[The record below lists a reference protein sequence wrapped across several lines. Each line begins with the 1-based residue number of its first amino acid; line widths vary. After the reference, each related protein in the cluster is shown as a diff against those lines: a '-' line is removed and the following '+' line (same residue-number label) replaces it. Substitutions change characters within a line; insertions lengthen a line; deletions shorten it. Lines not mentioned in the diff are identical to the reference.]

1 MPLAMRLKPLIYRF
15 ASSRVGAALFAPTLH
30 LVDRFVF
37 RISNGRAFA
46 TSALAGLPIV
56 MLTSTGAKSG
66 TRRTVPLVGIRD
78 GDKVVLIASYYG
90 STRHPAWYY
99 NLRAHPEATLS
110 IDGQSRNYIARAAT
124 ASEYD
129 HYWGQAVSL
138 YVGYAAY
145 KSRTGGRSI
154 PIMVLTPKSE

>member
-1 MPLAMRLKPLIYRF
+1 MRLKPLIYRF
-15 ASSRVGAALFAPTLH
+15 ASSRLGALLFAPTLH
-30 LVDRFVF
+30 LVDRLVF
-37 RISNGRAFA
+37 RVSNGRAFA

-66 TRRTVPLVGIRD
+66 ARRTVPLVGIRD
-78 GDKVVLIASYYG
+78 GDKVVSSHRTMEARA
-90 STRHPAWYY
+90 TRRGITTCTP
-99 NLRAHPEATLS
+99 HPEATLS
-110 IDGQSRNYIARAAT
+110 INGQSRNYIARAAT
-124 ASEYD
+124 PSEYD

-145 KSRTGGRSI
+145 KSRTGGRNI